1 MIPRREGNIVGEA
14 AVRNTRSR
22 EILSARGIEYQ
33 FSQKIADSSVPYSSK
48 IERVGRRVSSTL
60 ARSQGNEV
68 SLCEDTDEV
77 SVLDHRETADLPLHQ
92 HARRLG

>member
-1 MIPRREGNIVGEA
+1 MATRRSEHEITRDPLSEGS
-14 AVRNTRSR
+14 NTS
-22 EILSARGIEYQ
+22 
-33 FSQKIADSSVPYSSK
+33 FSQKIADSPVPYSSK

-77 SVLDHRETADLPLHQ
+77 SVLDHWETADLPLHQ